1 MPDKGFGWN
10 YEIFF
15 FLKDHYQCDSCK
27 LVSELYTLL
36 PVLSEEKANVNEL
49 FK

>member
-1 MPDKGFGWN
+1 MPYKGFGWN